1 MARLFYLDVAYPS
14 CGQMPICVHK
24 CSPDNISGMETPSSE
39 LSVRELREGLA
50 DVLNAA
56 GTRGQVTFVTS
67 RGRRVAAVVSVA
79 VGEQA
84 IAGDQADE
92 DAGLAT
98 MYAVNLEMLLARG
111 GTPDLTP
118 AECFE
123 DYSSAL
129 LKDFGGSADRA
140 LACARAVIAESTG
153 NAGYPMLW
161 RQTAL
166 AVELCQ
172 RAIEIAGRVL
182 PGSYR
187 PGPGRFS
194 VARVQKLSAN

>member
-1 MARLFYLDVAYPS
+1 
-14 CGQMPICVHK
+14 
-24 CSPDNISGMETPSSE
+24 MEIASDE

-56 GTRGQVTFVTS
+56 GTRGQVTFITS

-79 VGEQA
+79 AGERA
-84 IAGDQADE
+84 MVDDQADE
-92 DAGLAT
+92 GAGLAV

-111 GTPDLTP
+111 GTPNLTP

-123 DYSSAL
+123 DYACAL

-140 LACARAVIAESTG
+140 LACARAVIAESSG
-153 NAGYPMLW
+153 KAGYPMLW
-161 RQTAL
+161 RQAAL

-172 RAIEIAGRVL
+172 RAIEMTGRVL

-187 PGPGRFS
+187 PGLGRFTS
-194 VARVQKLSAN
+194 ARLHKLSAN

>member
-1 MARLFYLDVAYPS
+1 
-14 CGQMPICVHK
+14 
-24 CSPDNISGMETPSSE
+24 METASDE

-56 GTRGQVTFVTS
+56 GTRGHVTFVTS
-67 RGRRVAAVVSVA
+67 RGRRVAAVVPVA

-84 IAGDQADE
+84 IVDDQADE
-92 DAGLAT
+92 DAGLAV

-111 GTPDLTP
+111 GTPALTP

-123 DYSSAL
+123 DYASAL

-153 NAGYPMLW
+153 KAGYPMLW

-172 RAIEIAGRVL
+172 RVIEMTGQVL

-187 PGPGRFS
+187 PGPGRFTA
-194 VARVQKLSAN
+194 ARAQKLSAN